1 LADDLRGMMDERY
14 LNLTVMPEYPQTE
27 GVGPVLD
34 NLQARARATAVTTS
48 PYVMAPAE
56 GPGASRE
63 PPGDTAAGS
72 VRLLDRPLWGRRAL
86 MVRTAPSFE
95 ADRSLYEGLRYQ
107 PPQPDELTA
116 RHGPVVEAFLDGAK
130 DRGLETY
137 LQIQA
142 AIPPGYRVQFGGP
155 EPDDQPLL
163 PDGSPSGGRVDNN
176 ASLASPQ
183 VKAYGCALIRD
194 LCRAYPGVDGIRI
207 DWPEVPPYSFD
218 SLFFDFGPHAQ
229 AAAERLGFDFE
240 RMRGD
245 SARLYGFLTGG
256 LSDRHLVQALE
267 SGEGPLPWLERCPGV
282 HELARFRACLVGE
295 LVGAY
300 RDALS
305 AAASPETELFVQGF
319 PPPWQQVSG
328 FDVPRLAGSCQVIG
342 VKLYTMHWPMIV
354 RAYADV
360 LLAANP
366 GLSPALLLRLLFS
379 WLDLIDHD
387 APERLEEVAYPGPEE
402 PHLAGPGAQA
412 RKIEAVRQA
421 AKGTPVVAMAHGYG
435 PLEDVR
441 ARLAVAWRASGG
453 KMAVNRY
460 GYLSDD
466 KLAALGEVT
475 NEAVP

>member
-1 LADDLRGMMDERY
+1 LANDVRGLMDERY
-14 LNLTVMPEYPQTE
+14 LNLTVMPEYPQTA

-34 NLQARARATAVTTS
+34 NLQERARATALTTS
-48 PYVMAPAE
+48 TYVMAPAE

-63 PPGDTAAGS
+63 PPGDTEAGS

-95 ADRSLYEGLRYQ
+95 ADRALYEGLRYQ
-107 PPQPDELTA
+107 PPRPDGLTA
-116 RHGPVVEAFLDGAK
+116 RDGPVVDAFLAAAK
-130 DRGLETY
+130 DRGLKTY

-155 EPDDQPLL
+155 EPDDRPLL
-163 PDGSPSGGRVDNN
+163 PDGTPGGGRVDNN
-176 ASLASPQ
+176 GSLASPH

-194 LCRAYPGVDGIRI
+194 LCRAYPNVDGLRI

-218 SLFFDFGPHAQ
+218 SLFFDFGPHAA
-229 AAAERLGFDFE
+229 AAAERLGFDFA

-245 SARLYGFLTGG
+245 AGRLYGFLAGG
-256 LSDRHLVQALE
+256 LTDGHLTLALD
-267 SGEGPLPWLERCPGV
+267 SGEGPLTWLERYPGV
-282 HELARFRACLVGE
+282 HDLARFRACLVAE
-295 LVGAY
+295 LIGAY
-300 RDALS
+300 RDALR
-305 AAASPETELFVQGF
+305 AAAGPGTELFIQGF
-319 PPPWQQVSG
+319 PPPWQQVTG

-354 RAYADV
+354 RAYAEV

-366 GLSPALLLRLLFS
+366 GLSAALLLRLLFA
-379 WLDLIDHD
+379 WLDLVDD
-387 APERLEEVAYPGPEE
+387 GAPERLEAVAYPGPEE

-412 RKIEAVRQA
+412 RKVEAVRQA
-421 AKGTPVVAMAHGYG
+421 ARGTPVVAMAHGYG

-466 KLAALGEVT
+466 KLAALGAVT
-475 NEAVP
+475 REAAP

>member
-1 LADDLRGMMDERY
+1 MMEERY
-14 LNLTVMPEYPQTE
+14 LNLTVMPEFPQTE
-27 GVGPVLD
+27 GVEAVLD
-34 NLQARARATAVTTS
+34 NLQERARATAVTTS

-56 GPGASRE
+56 GPGAGRE

-72 VRLLDRPLWGRRAL
+72 VRLLDRPLWGQRAL
-86 MVRTAPSFE
+86 TVRTAPSFE
-95 ADRSLYEGLRYQ
+95 ADRSLYDGLRYQ
-107 PPQPDELTA
+107 PPPPDELTA
-116 RHGPVVEAFLDGAK
+116 RDGPVVQSFLAAAK
-130 DRGLETY
+130 DRGLKTY

-163 PDGSPSGGRVDNN
+163 PDGTSSGGRVDNN

-194 LCRAYPGVDGIRI
+194 LCRAYPNVDGFRI

-218 SLFFDFGPHAQ
+218 SLFFDFGPHAA
-229 AAAERLGFDFE
+229 AAAERLGFDFA
-240 RMRGD
+240 RMRND
-245 SARLYGFLTGG
+245 AARLYGFLTGG
-256 LSDRHLVQALE
+256 LTDGHLTLALD
-267 SGEGPLPWLERCPGV
+267 SGEGPLSWLERCPGV
-282 HELARFRACLVGE
+282 HDLARFRACLVVE
-295 LVGAY
+295 LIGAY
-300 RDALS
+300 RAALS
-305 AAASPETELFVQGF
+305 AAAGPGTELFIQGF
-319 PPPWQQVSG
+319 PPPWQQVTG
-328 FDVPRLAGSCQVIG
+328 FDVARLAGSCQVIG

-366 GLSPALLLRLLFS
+366 GLSAALLLRLLFS
-379 WLDLIDHD
+379 WLDLVDDGI
-387 APERLEEVAYPGPEE
+387 PERLEEVAYPGPEE

-412 RKIEAVRQA
+412 RKIEAVRRA
-421 AKGTPVVAMAHGYG
+421 ANGTPVVAMAHGYG

-460 GYLSDD
+460 GYLSDE
-466 KLAALGEVT
+466 KLSALGQVT
-475 NEAVP
+475 REAVP

>member
-1 LADDLRGMMDERY
+1 LADDVCGLMDERY

-34 NLQARARATAVTTS
+34 NLQQRARATALTTS

-63 PPGDTAAGS
+63 PPGDTEAGS

-95 ADRSLYEGLRYQ
+95 ADRALYEGLRYQ
-107 PPQPDELTA
+107 PPRPDGLTA
-116 RHGPVVEAFLDGAK
+116 RDGPVVDAFLAAAK
-130 DRGLETY
+130 DRGLKTY

-155 EPDDQPLL
+155 EPDDRPLL
-163 PDGSPSGGRVDNN
+163 PDGTPGGGRVDNN
-176 ASLASPQ
+176 GSLASPH

-194 LCRAYPGVDGIRI
+194 LCRAYPNVDGLRI

-218 SLFFDFGPHAQ
+218 SLFFDFGPHAA
-229 AAAERLGFDFE
+229 AAAERLGFDFA

-245 SARLYGFLTGG
+245 AARLYGFLAGG
-256 LSDRHLVQALE
+256 LTDGHLTLALD
-267 SGEGPLPWLERCPGV
+267 SGEGPLTWLERYPGV
-282 HELARFRACLVGE
+282 HDLARFRACLVAE
-295 LVGAY
+295 LIGAY
-300 RDALS
+300 RDALR
-305 AAASPETELFVQGF
+305 AAAGPGTELFIQGF
-319 PPPWQQVSG
+319 PPPWQQVTG

-354 RAYADV
+354 RAYAEV

-366 GLSPALLLRLLFS
+366 GLSAALLLRLLFA
-379 WLDLIDHD
+379 WLDLVDD
-387 APERLEEVAYPGPEE
+387 GAPERLEAVAYPGPEE

-412 RKIEAVRQA
+412 RKVEAVRQA
-421 AKGTPVVAMAHGYG
+421 ARGTPVVAMAHGYG

-466 KLAALGEVT
+466 KLAALGAVT
-475 NEAVP
+475 REAAP